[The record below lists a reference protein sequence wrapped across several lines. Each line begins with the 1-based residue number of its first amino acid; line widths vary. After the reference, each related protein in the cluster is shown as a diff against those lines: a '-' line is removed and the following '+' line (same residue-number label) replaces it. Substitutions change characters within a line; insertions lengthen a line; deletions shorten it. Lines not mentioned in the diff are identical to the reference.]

1 MNTMKK
7 MMRIDII
14 SAVPDLLSSP
24 LNNSILKRAQDK
36 KKVKIVVHNLR
47 NYSFDKHKQIDDKPF
62 GGEPGMVLK
71 PEPFFEC
78 IRKLFKERSY
88 DNIIFTTPRGKIF
101 GQKAAN
107 KFSLSKNIIIVAG
120 HYKEIDER
128 VRQKFATDEISIGN
142 FILTGGELPA
152 LLITDAIVRLI
163 PGVLNDSESA
173 LNDSF
178 QNGNVIEA
186 PCYTRPSEYEGMKV
200 PEVLLSG
207 NKREIEKWKEEQSLK
222 LTKRW
227 KNYNKNGEY
236 YG

>member
-1 MNTMKK
+1 MKK

-14 SAVPDLLSSP
+14 SAVPELLSSP
-24 LNNSILKRAQDK
+24 LNFSILKRAQTK
-36 KKVKIVVHNLR
+36 KKVEIVVHNLR
-47 NYSFDKHKQIDDKPF
+47 DYVYDKHKQIDDKPF

-78 IRKLFKERSY
+78 INNLQNKRNY

-101 GQKAAN
+101 DQKTAN

-128 VRQKFATDEISIGN
+128 VRVKFATDEISIGN
-142 FILTGGELPA
+142 FVLTGGELPA
-152 LLITDAIVRLI
+152 LMITDAVVRLI

-178 QNGNVIEA
+178 QNGESIEA
-186 PCYTRPSEYEGMKV
+186 PCFTRPAEYDGMKV
-200 PEVLLSG
+200 PDVLLSG
-207 NKREIEKWKEEQSLK
+207 NKKEIDKWKVEQSLSLTKKWKEL
-222 LTKRW
+222 
-227 KNYNKNGEY
+227 NKNGENN
-236 YG
+236 G